1 MKTNKLIAIFL
12 AVFAI
17 AVYAENAEQLRTT
30 INNYV
35 GCTGNL
41 TATASGNTVTI
52 TDTLKCTNNKILT
65 LDINPDTKVVWQAYL
80 TGNAPNELIIK
91 KGKGTLEIQSG
102 YIKNNNDN
110 SLYNA
115 IKIEEGDLIISGG
128 VISGERGYGVRN
140 FSTGTVTITGGEISM
155 KGSSSVAVHNNSTG
169 TVNIKGG
176 TIYGY
181 YAIYNYSTGTVNISG
196 GNIGSVSIKEGSIS
210 ASYCAVHNASTGT
223 VNISGGTI
231 SASGPTINGLSSG
244 GTINI
249 SGGEIS
255 AKNNNIAVNSIGK
268 ITISPLAKITSK

>member
-17 AVYAENAEQLRTT
+17 AAYAENATQLKTT
-30 INNYV
+30 IDNYV

-41 TATASGNTVTI
+41 TTTVSGNIVTI
-52 TDTLKCTNNKILT
+52 TDALKCMNNKILT
-65 LDINPDTKVVWQAYL
+65 LDINSDTRVVWKANF
-80 TGNAPNELIIK
+80 TGNVPNELIVK
-91 KGKGTLEIQSG
+91 KGKGVLEIQDGSIG
-102 YIKNNNDN
+102 NNIDN

-115 IKIEEGDLIISGG
+115 IRIDEGDLIISGG
-128 VISGERGYGVRN
+128 MILGERGYGVRN
-140 FSTGTVTITGGEISM
+140 NSTGTVTITGGEISM
-155 KGSSSVAVHNNSTG
+155 KGPSSVAVYNASTG

-181 YAIYNYSTGTVNISG
+181 YAVYNNSTGTVNISG
-196 GNIGSVSIKEGSIS
+196 GATGSLNIKEGSIP

-223 VNISGGTI
+223 VNISSGTI
-231 SASGPTINGLSSG
+231 SALGPTVNGLSSG

-255 AKNNNIAVNSIGK
+255 AKNGAVINSVGK
-268 ITISPLAKITSK
+268 ITISPQTRITSK